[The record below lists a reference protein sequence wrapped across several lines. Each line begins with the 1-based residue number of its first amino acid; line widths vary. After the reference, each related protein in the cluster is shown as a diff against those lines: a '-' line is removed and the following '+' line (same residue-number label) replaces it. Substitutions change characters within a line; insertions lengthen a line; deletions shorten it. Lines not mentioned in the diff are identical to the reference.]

1 MKRKAMKQ
9 FIVHQTIEIAMC
21 YLIEAETLLEA
32 QEMDNEAYD
41 RSKIIDIQVLDW
53 DHPWMHE
60 EAVEPYPKPVLE
72 DTLKYW
78 SNIL

>member
-60 EAVEPYPKPVLE
+60 EAVEPYPKPMEE
-72 DTLKYW
+72 DELKYW